1 MTNQYWSLKNHR
13 LTIFCQTQPS
23 AKQTKILGLHNQK
36 IKIQLQ
42 APPVN
47 NRANKALIV
56 FLSNYLSH
64 PKSDIKIIRGL
75 SSRKKVAEIT
85 EVDHLPNKICLLN

>member
-1 MTNQYWSLKNHR
+1 MTNHYWRLKNHR
-13 LTIFCQTQPS
+13 LTLYCQIQPS
-23 AKQTKILGLHNQK
+23 AKQTQILGLHNQQ

-47 NRANKALIV
+47 GKANKALIV

-64 PKSDIKIIRGL
+64 PKSDIRIIRGL
-75 SSRKKVAEIT
+75 SSRKKVVEIT
-85 EVDHLPNKICLLN
+85 GVDNLPDKISLLN